1 MLRNQTQE
9 SLARELEVSVRALR
23 KVESGEPVNASTLLS
38 VVRALGYEKDFLSIL
53 AQPKPVTI
61 EQHQALAHGAKPR
74 RRASAMRKGKAKTP
88 TLLRVYGQADG
99 NDVFLGTVSYD
110 ARHRSSAFQ

>member
-1 MLRNQTQE
+1 MSEIRSFEKKVGELIQRARVLRNQTQE

-38 VVRALGYEKDFLSIL
+38 VVRALGYEKDLLSIL

-61 EQHQALAHGAKPR
+61 EQHQTLANGAKPR
-74 RRASAMRKGKAKTP
+74 RRAR
-88 TLLRVYGQADG
+88 
-99 NDVFLGTVSYD
+99 
-110 ARHRSSAFQ
+110 